1 MSIRIGR
8 REALARV
15 ARLTAGTCGLCLSGG
30 LLSQLYGC
38 YRAPGT
44 ARDQLIFFSE
54 DKEIQMGLSA
64 YRDVLKQFP
73 LSTNPE
79 VNSMVRRVGER
90 IAAVANRPDY
100 EWEFAVIQDDKIINA
115 FCLPGGKVAFFTG
128 ILKKTENEAGVATVM
143 GHEVTHAI
151 QRHGVERMSRG
162 ILEQV
167 AQVGALAGAA
177 AGKLNPQAAIGLL
190 SAYGVGVSLPF
201 DRAQETEAD
210 KIGLRLMAE
219 AGYDPHEAVA
229 FWERMSGCPRNMIGK
244 LCFRSGAGIPEFLS
258 THPSD
263 ENRIRNIERWIPEVM
278 KHYNPVVPPPSV
290 PQPSP
295 KKPVAPDP
303 NSANNGRGLG

>member
-1 MSIRIGR
+1 
-8 REALARV
+8 
-15 ARLTAGTCGLCLSGG
+15 
-30 LLSQLYGC
+30 
-38 YRAPGT
+38 
-44 ARDQLIFFSE
+44 LIFFSE
-54 DKEIQMGLSA
+54 DKEIQMGLGA

-278 KHYNPVVPPPSV
+278 KHYNPVAPPPSV

-303 NSANNGRGLG
+303 NSADNGRGLG

>member
-1 MSIRIGR
+1 MSTRIGR

-15 ARLTAGTCGLCLSGG
+15 ARLTAGTCGLCLSGS

-54 DKEIQMGLSA
+54 DTEMKMGVSA
-64 YRDVLKQFP
+64 YRDVLRQFP

-79 VNSMVRRVGER
+79 VDSMVRRVGER

-115 FCLPGGKVAFFTG
+115 FCLPAGKVAFFT
-128 ILKKTENEAGVATVM
+128 
-143 GHEVTHAI
+143 
-151 QRHGVERMSRG
+151 G

-177 AGKLNPQAAIGLL
+177 TGKVNPQVAIGLL

-201 DRAQETEAD
+201 NRAQETEAD
-210 KIGLRLMAE
+210 YIGLRLMAE
-219 AGYDPHEAVA
+219 
-229 FWERMSGCPRNMIGK
+229 
-244 LCFRSGAGIPEFLS
+244 
-258 THPSD
+258 
-263 ENRIRNIERWIPEVM
+263 
-278 KHYNPVVPPPSV
+278 
-290 PQPSP
+290 
-295 KKPVAPDP
+295 
-303 NSANNGRGLG
+303 

>member
-1 MSIRIGR
+1 MDAMSIRIGR

-190 SAYGVGVSLPF
+190 SAYGVGVS
-201 DRAQETEAD
+201 
-210 KIGLRLMAE
+210 
-219 AGYDPHEAVA
+219 
-229 FWERMSGCPRNMIGK
+229 
-244 LCFRSGAGIPEFLS
+244 
-258 THPSD
+258 
-263 ENRIRNIERWIPEVM
+263 
-278 KHYNPVVPPPSV
+278 
-290 PQPSP
+290 
-295 KKPVAPDP
+295 
-303 NSANNGRGLG
+303 